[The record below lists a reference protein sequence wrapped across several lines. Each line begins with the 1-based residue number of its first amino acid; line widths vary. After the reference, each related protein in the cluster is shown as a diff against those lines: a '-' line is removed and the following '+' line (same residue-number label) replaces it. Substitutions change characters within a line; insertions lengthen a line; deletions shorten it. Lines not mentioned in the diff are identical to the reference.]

1 MVGLDS
7 VTMDDSAVRLGRSRM
22 ALTPNGVAQGC
33 ATNSLSRRLH
43 RKGLRDAMNVGEICA
58 VGRLDGQ
65 GWSVRMSSGH
75 RLSLGVRTVTTSTRS
90 AP

>member
-7 VTMDDSAVRLGRSRM
+7 VTMDDTAVRLGRSRM

-43 RKGLRDAMNVGEICA
+43 RKGLRDVMNAGEICA

-65 GWSVRMSSGH
+65 GWSVQMPSG
-75 RLSLGVRTVTTSTRS
+75 RSLGLTIRAVATSTRS